1 MIVSTCIQNA
11 RSTILVATVD
21 VKFIIIAFKDE
32 FDQTLEVSSG
42 SSPKSFVDV
51 IFKDIFVDPPE
62 LPLDKI

>member
-1 MIVSTCIQNA
+1 MIISTCIQNA

-21 VKFIIIAFKDE
+21 VKLIIAFKDE

-51 IFKDIFVDPPE
+51 IFKDIFADPPE
-62 LPLDKI
+62 LSLDKI

>member
-21 VKFIIIAFKDE
+21 VKLIIAFKDE

-51 IFKDIFVDPPE
+51 IFKDIFADPPE
-62 LPLDKI
+62 LSLDKI